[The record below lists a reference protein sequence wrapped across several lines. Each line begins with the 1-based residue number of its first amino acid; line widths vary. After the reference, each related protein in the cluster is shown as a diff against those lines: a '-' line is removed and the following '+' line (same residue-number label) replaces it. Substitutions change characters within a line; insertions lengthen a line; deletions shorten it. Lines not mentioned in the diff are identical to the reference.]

1 MRWYAVLRTAAQA
14 DLRRTG
20 RATGASTLAGTDT
33 RGRLES
39 TTFTPF
45 AKLALAHATGVA
57 GDVFVTVSL
66 ADTLFFGAT
75 TASARPKVLLYLA
88 ITMAPFAVV
97 APVLGPALDRTRG
110 GRRTLFALS
119 MLGRGFLC
127 ILMANR
133 VQSWMLYPLAFGVLV
148 LSKGQSVAKS
158 ALVPAVVPDK
168 DELVRANSR
177 LSIIAIA
184 VGAVVAP
191 FAAAILQ
198 FAGAPWVLRSAVILF
213 VLGTLAGFN
222 IPRAKEVG
230 PAETPDQRETLQARS
245 IVVAGSSMALLR
257 GVVGF
262 FTFFA
267 AFELKKSHESTWV
280 FGVVIIFSAIG
291 NAIGT
296 VIAPLLR
303 KKVREEWILAGT
315 LIVPSLPLVYAA
327 RSYGRP
333 ALIAA
338 AAAVAMSAACGRVA
352 FDSLLQRD
360 GADAARGRAFARF
373 ETRFQLAWV
382 VGGILAV
389 LYPGGGRGGIFF
401 VALAL
406 LFAGLSYVGAVRRGA
421 TVKNAPA
428 PPPPEG

>member
-1 MRWYAVLRTAAQA
+1 MGPVA
-14 DLRRTG
+14 
-20 RATGASTLAGTDT
+20 GASTLAGTDT

-57 GDVFVTVSL
+57 GDVFVTISL

-168 DELVRANSR
+168 EELVRANSR

-191 FAAAILQ
+191 FAAAILRV
-198 FAGAPWVLRSAVILF
+198 AGAPWVLRSAVILF

-230 PAETPDQRETLQARS
+230 QPETPDQRESLSARS
-245 IVVAGSSMALLR
+245 IVVAGSTMALLR

-280 FGVVIIFSAIG
+280 FGVVIVFSAIG

-315 LIVPSLPLVYAA
+315 LIVPSLPLVYATVRTRRA
-327 RSYGRP
+327 AERSHGSRRVSSSRG
-333 ALIAA
+333 LWAA
-338 AAAVAMSAACGRVA
+338 SLRCCIPVA
-352 FDSLLQRD
+352 D
-360 GADAARGRAFARF
+360 GAGSSSSRWRCSSRASRTSVPCGEARHRKMHRRRRRRRARTSPCLSRF
-373 ETRFQLAWV
+373 EPSIWTSSTR
-382 VGGILAV
+382 
-389 LYPGGGRGGIFF
+389 
-401 VALAL
+401 
-406 LFAGLSYVGAVRRGA
+406 
-421 TVKNAPA
+421 
-428 PPPPEG
+428 